1 MLTNGSSRK
10 DITEKLMQASIQ
22 TQVQTMLQKIA
33 ICLLVL
39 CVFLCGCTT
48 PLPEKTGSVTITS
61 SPSGAEVYMDNEYH
75 GTTPN
80 TINAVPAGNHT
91 VEVREGGYR
100 TWTQNVTVSGG
111 STVTVSPSLVPVAA
125 TVPTIVPTIVATLT
139 KKDAPQIHVDGFWTY
154 PAVRSFTNPE
164 PLIVYVDGSNVGYA
178 DAREVTASAN
188 LYLEDRQICWTK
200 VYLGTIKAGGHVT
213 KEVMMSCS
221 LPSDA
226 NSQNLEIRFENI
238 VITP

>member
-61 SPSGAEVYMDNEYH
+61 SPSGAEVYLDNEYH

>member
-1 MLTNGSSRK
+1 MLINSPSRK
-10 DITEKLMQASIQ
+10 DITKKLMQASIQ
-22 TQVQTMLQKIA
+22 SKVQTMLQKIA
-33 ICLLVL
+33 ICILIL

-48 PLPEKTGSVTITS
+48 PLPEKTGSVMITS
-61 SPSGAEVYMDNEYH
+61 TPSGAEVYLDNEYH

-80 TINAVPAGNHT
+80 TINAVPAGNHF
-91 VEVREGGYR
+91 VEVRERGYR
-100 TWTQNVTVSGG
+100 TWSQNVTVTGG
-111 STVTVSPSLVPVAA
+111 STVSVSPSLVPVAA
-125 TVPTIVPTIVATLT
+125 AVPTIVPGIIATPT
-139 KKDAPQIHVDGFWTY
+139 KKDAPQIHVDGYWTY
-154 PAVRSFTNPE
+154 PSVRSYTNPE

-188 LYLEDRQICWTK
+188 LYLEDRQICWVK
-200 VYLGTIKAGGHVT
+200 VYLGTLKAGGHVT
-213 KEVMMSCS
+213 KEVMMYCS